1 MRRKWGDSHALG
13 ELHREL
19 KASSGAG
26 LREVEEAFLWA
37 CCAAEA
43 GGVLAMAAHLKP

>member
-1 MRRKWGDSHALG
+1 MRRKWAGGHALG
-13 ELHREL
+13 GVHREL
-19 KASSGAG
+19 KASSREG

-43 GGVLAMAAHLKP
+43 GGVLAMAAHVTP